1 MPAVCRE
8 DSVKNK
14 LDSLFSH
21 MLFVPQAS
29 QSSFYRGQNLRF
41 CPRFLRQKSIACG
54 MGIKMAVYIITF
66 ILLIYES
73 IVDIRQMK
81 IDVRAAIIVFIFDI
95 VVGLTCYGRHIESM
109 AIGAIVGGLLIF
121 LAWVSRQR
129 IGYGDGIIFV
139 VIGICMEPLELI
151 GILWC
156 STLLAGIY
164 GMIKIIVC
172 KKGRDYKLPLIPF
185 VTAAYAAMLAIT

>member
-1 MPAVCRE
+1 MLAVCRG

-81 IDVRAAIIVFIFDI
+81 IDVRAAIIVFKI
-95 VVGLTCYGRHIESM
+95 GRASCRER
-109 AIGAIVGGLLIF
+109 V
-121 LAWVSRQR
+121 
-129 IGYGDGIIFV
+129 
-139 VIGICMEPLELI
+139 
-151 GILWC
+151 
-156 STLLAGIY
+156 
-164 GMIKIIVC
+164 
-172 KKGRDYKLPLIPF
+172 
-185 VTAAYAAMLAIT
+185 